1 MDLTFGPEVVFSKAG
16 YTNQSPRTGEGQFFG
31 HVELDEDDTFTVSLR
46 DAAET
51 VLWSKALRPQ
61 R

>member
-1 MDLTFGPEVVFSKAG
+1 VVFSKAG

-51 VLWSKALRPQ
+51 VLWRKALRP
-61 R
+61 RR